1 MSTSLASL
9 TVDAALR
16 ACPVV
21 MVGSD
26 MLAELLPVM
35 PRNSR
40 NKAEELSEAALFIE
54 SRFGRR
60 NQYVITAQ

>member
-1 MSTSLASL
+1 
-9 TVDAALR
+9 
-16 ACPVV
+16 

-40 NKAEELSEAALFIE
+40 NKAVELSEAALFIE
-54 SRFGRR
+54 IRFGRR
-60 NQYVITAQ
+60 NQYVITAQWFIRRK